1 MINTHLPGFPYSNFH
16 QLNLDWIV
24 ASMKANTELVN
35 DIAKNVTQ
43 IATDAVQEWI
53 SNNAANLILSAFY
66 DSDTETLILKTD
78 VNYNLQEV

>member
-35 DIAKNVTQ
+35 EIAKNVTQ
-43 IATDAVQEWI
+43 IATDAVQKWI
-53 SNNAANLILSAFY
+53 SDNAANLLLQAFY
-66 DSDTETLILKTD
+66 DADTETLTIKSSI
-78 VNYNLQEV
+78 NYKL

>member
-1 MINTHLPGFPYSNFH
+1 MINTHMPGFPYSNFH

-43 IATDAVQEWI
+43 IATDSVQKWI
-53 SNNAANLILSAFY
+53 SDNAANLLLQAFY
-66 DSDTETLILKTD
+66 DEETETLTIKSSI
-78 VNYNLQEV
+78 NYKL

>member
-43 IATDAVQEWI
+43 IATDAVQKWI
-53 SNNAANLILSAFY
+53 SDNAANLLLQAFY
-66 DSDTETLILKTD
+66 DEETETIIIKSGL
-78 VNYNLQEV
+78 NYKL